1 MKSERI
7 FWIAAIVILFIFLR
21 TCGNSIFKPKPT
33 AITKTDTI
41 TKYIVS
47 VTDTQYLPEI
57 VGVTNTI
64 HVPKYIHDTTTFVE
78 VVIEPTDTAA
88 ILQRY
93 FQVVNYSDV
102 QKIGDYGT
110 VTINDSVTENRIKS
124 RHLITNLVIPEKT
137 ITITKEV
144 KRTIGYVGFSG
155 MGSAADPF
163 YSVGAD
169 LSLKF
174 KSDKIFGVGVQYD
187 KNGVLYYQGRFA
199 LPIRLKKR

>member
-7 FWIAAIVILFIFLR
+7 FWIAALVVLFLFLR
-21 TCGNSIFKPKPT
+21 TCGGMFRGKPT
-33 AITKTDTI
+33 VITKTDTI

-47 VTDTQYLPEI
+47 VTDTQYIPEI
-57 VGVTNTI
+57 VSVTNTI
-64 HVPKYIHDTTTFVE
+64 DVPKYIHDTTTFVE

-93 FQVVNYSDV
+93 FQVVNYSDTQLV
-102 QKIGDYGT
+102 DYGH
-110 VTINDSVTENRIKS
+110 VIIQDAVSENRIKN
-124 RHLITNLVIPEKT
+124 RRLITSLTIPEKT
-137 ITITKEV
+137 ITITKEI

-155 MGSAADPF
+155 MGNAADPF
-163 YSVGAD
+163 YTVGAD

-199 LPIRLKKR
+199 LPIRLKKAR

>member
-1 MKSERI
+1 MNKERI
-7 FWIAAIVILFIFLR
+7 FWIAAIVLILIFLR

-33 AITKTDTI
+33 VITKTDTI

-47 VTDTQYLPEI
+47 VTDTQYIPEI

-64 HVPKYIHDTTTFVE
+64 YDTTIVHDTLTNFE
-78 VVIEPTDTAA
+78 VRIDPADTAA

-93 FQVVNYSDV
+93 FQVVNYSDT
-102 QKIGDYGT
+102 QKVDYGS
-110 VTINDSVTENRIKS
+110 VIIQDAVTENRIKN
-124 RHLITNLVIPEKT
+124 RRLITSLTIPEKT

-144 KRTIGYVGFSG
+144 KRTIGYLGFSG

-199 LPIRLKKR
+199 LPIRLKKAP